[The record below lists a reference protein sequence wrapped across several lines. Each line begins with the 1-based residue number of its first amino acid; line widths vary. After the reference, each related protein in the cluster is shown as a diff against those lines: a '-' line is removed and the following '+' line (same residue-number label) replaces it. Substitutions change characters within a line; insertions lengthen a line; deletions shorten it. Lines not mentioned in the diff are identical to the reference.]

1 MAEIPRFL
9 SLRMSGNPHSG
20 SKVWKPPDREISEP
34 GEIRGKVIPHRDFQP
49 APAFHDW
56 KNRCNL
62 RSCQWTA
69 ECIQFFRP
77 SAIERMEFAASLVL
91 L

>member
-1 MAEIPRFL
+1 VMAEIPRFL

-49 APAFHDW
+49 APAFHD
-56 KNRCNL
+56 
-62 RSCQWTA
+62 
-69 ECIQFFRP
+69 
-77 SAIERMEFAASLVL
+77 
-91 L
+91 